1 MRKKHLILL
10 SLILFFTI
18 TIAYAQKA
26 PMKFGKVNIEDLKM
40 TEYPPDPSAPAVVLC
55 SYGFYDNID
64 NRFVQMM
71 RVKIFKK
78 EGYDFA
84 TRKFPTAEKSSIRG
98 KTFNLVEGKIVED
111 RLSGKSVYSEKIID
125 NYYLVSIAMPNVKE
139 GSIIDIEIQYTG
151 FPTSWYF
158 QEDIPVVWSELRIAT
173 PKYVSYRKNYFGYV
187 PLTINEG
194 GRWVAENVPAFKK
207 EPFMDSKENYI
218 SKFEIDL
225 TEINVEGYYYQE
237 LAKTWNGLSKL
248 LLDYEYFG
256 DLLKS
261 GMFMN
266 KEAKRIK
273 MSDQTDEE
281 KIKAA
286 VDFVKQV
293 DYNEKDRVVGTNSSL
308 SGVYNNKAGNSAE
321 LNIMLTRLLQKIG
334 YRAMPVVL
342 STKDNGRITYHSPS
356 VRRLNY
362 VLAYVWV
369 KDHYMLLDA
378 TDKLLPF
385 DMIPEKCLNDRGR
398 LVNTDSSRWVQL
410 KTDKK
415 FKEVVFYDLHLEE
428 DLTLTGKLSNR
439 RSEYAAYAFRKKM
452 ENYVDNEEYTN
463 SLAEKY
469 PGLEIVDME
478 TKNLENLQ
486 QPVSDIYDVR
496 ITDRVYE
503 MDSTLY
509 LQLALFEKMEEN
521 PFKAK
526 ERTFPVD
533 FGIPIEKS
541 GIVKITIPDD
551 FKIVEVPKN
560 LSFALP
566 DKAASFIYRVS
577 RMGNVVTLQ
586 YKLLVNKT
594 MFQINEYPELKAF
607 YNEVIKKESEP
618 LVLKTL

>member
-1 MRKKHLILL
+1 
-10 SLILFFTI
+10 
-18 TIAYAQKA
+18 
-26 PMKFGKVNIEDLKM
+26 MKFGKVSMEDLQM

-55 SYGFYDNID
+55 SYGSYDNIE

-84 TRKFPTAEKSSIRG
+84 TRKFPTAAKSSIRG
-98 KTFNLVEGKIVED
+98 RTFNLVDGKIVAD
-111 RLSGKSVYSEKIID
+111 KLSGKSVYSEKIID

-139 GSIIDIEIQYTG
+139 GSVIDIEIQYTG

-158 QEDIPVVWSELRIAT
+158 QEEVPVVWSELRIGT
-173 PKYVSYRKNYFGYV
+173 PKYLSYNKNYFGYV
-187 PLTINEG
+187 PLTVNEG

-218 SKFEIDL
+218 SKFEFDI
-225 TEINVEGYYYQE
+225 TEINLEGYYYQE
-237 LAKTWNGLSKL
+237 LTKTWNGLSKL
-248 LLDYEYFG
+248 LLEYSYFG
-256 DLLKS
+256 DLLNS
-261 GMFMN
+261 GLFMN

-273 MSDQTDEE
+273 MLDVPDEE
-281 KIKAA
+281 KIKEA

-293 DYNEKDRVVGTNSSL
+293 DYNGKDRVVGTNTSL
-308 SGVYNNKAGNSAE
+308 SWVYTNKAGNAAE
-321 LNIMLTRLLQKIG
+321 LNIMLTRLIQKIG
-334 YRAMPVVL
+334 YRAAPVVL

-378 TDKLLPF
+378 TDKLLPY

-398 LVNTDSSRWVQL
+398 LVNSDSSRWVQL
-410 KTDKK
+410 ETDKK

-439 RSEYAAYAFRKKM
+439 RSEYAAYSFRKKM
-452 ENYVDNEEYTN
+452 ESFVDHEEYID
-463 SLAEKY
+463 SLTERY
-469 PGLEIVDME
+469 PGLEIVNME
-478 TKNLENLQ
+478 IKNLENLQ
-486 QPVSDIYDVR
+486 QPVSDVYDVR

-503 MDSTLY
+503 MDSTLF

-526 ERTFPVD
+526 ERVFPVD

-541 GIVKITIPDD
+541 GIVKVTIPEG
-551 FKIVEVPKN
+551 FKIEEVPEN
-560 LSFALP
+560 IRFSLP
-566 DKAASFIYRVS
+566 DNAASFVYRVS
-577 RMGNVVTLQ
+577 VIGNVVTLQ

>member
-1 MRKKHLILL
+1 MKKKHLS
-10 SLILFFTI
+10 SLFIILFLTI
-18 TIAYAQKA
+18 TITYAQKV
-26 PMKFGKVNIEDLKM
+26 PMKFGKVSMEDLQM

-55 SYGFYDNID
+55 SYGSYDNIE

-84 TRKFPTAEKSSIRG
+84 TRKFPTAAKSSIRG
-98 KTFNLVEGKIVED
+98 RTFNLVDGKIVAD
-111 RLSGKSVYSEKIID
+111 KLSGKSVYSEKIID

-139 GSIIDIEIQYTG
+139 GSVIDIEIQYTG

-158 QEDIPVVWSELRIAT
+158 QEEVPVVWSELRIGT
-173 PKYVSYRKNYFGYV
+173 PKYLSYNKNYFGYV
-187 PLTINEG
+187 PLTVNEG

-218 SKFEIDL
+218 SKFEFDI
-225 TEINVEGYYYQE
+225 TEINLEGYYYQE
-237 LAKTWNGLSKL
+237 LTKTWNGLSKL
-248 LLDYEYFG
+248 LLEYSYFG
-256 DLLKS
+256 DLLNS
-261 GMFMN
+261 GLFMN

-273 MSDQTDEE
+273 MLDVPDEE
-281 KIKAA
+281 KIKEA

-293 DYNEKDRVVGTNSSL
+293 DYNGKDRVVGTNTSL
-308 SGVYNNKAGNSAE
+308 SWVYTNKAGNAAE
-321 LNIMLTRLLQKIG
+321 LNIMLTRLIQKIG
-334 YRAMPVVL
+334 YRAAPVVL

-378 TDKLLPF
+378 TDKLLPY

-398 LVNTDSSRWVQL
+398 LVNSDSSRWVQL
-410 KTDKK
+410 ETDKK

-439 RSEYAAYAFRKKM
+439 RSEYAAYSFRKKM
-452 ENYVDNEEYTN
+452 ESFVDHEEYID
-463 SLAEKY
+463 SLTERY
-469 PGLEIVDME
+469 PGLEIVNME
-478 TKNLENLQ
+478 IKNLENLQ
-486 QPVSDIYDVR
+486 QPVSDVYDVR

-503 MDSTLY
+503 MDSTLF

-526 ERTFPVD
+526 ERVFPVD

-541 GIVKITIPDD
+541 GIVKVTIPEG
-551 FKIVEVPKN
+551 FKIEEVPEN
-560 LSFALP
+560 IRFSLP
-566 DKAASFIYRVS
+566 DNAASFVYRVS
-577 RMGNVVTLQ
+577 VIGNVVTLQ